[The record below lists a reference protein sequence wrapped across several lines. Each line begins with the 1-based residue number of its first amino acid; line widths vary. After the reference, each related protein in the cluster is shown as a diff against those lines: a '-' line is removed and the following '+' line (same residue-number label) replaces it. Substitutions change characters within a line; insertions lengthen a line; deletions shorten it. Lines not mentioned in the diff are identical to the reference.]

1 MTHLGIWVWA
11 RHVGFLFFRF
21 DRQRIKNLCR
31 GEKKKKDTQT
41 DIKLAV
47 NQVSTG
53 FVPLAT
59 VCTCLASC
67 LFSFTSFERSSR
79 TAWSSIRSL
88 SPCQIISHR
97 SYFYESF
104 IFVPSVFLNAVPRSV
119 FCGRSCQKFAF
130 YYQKIAT
137 PFADGLR
144 KRKRTHKKAA
154 KLKCPKWHGSV
165 INKVTKNIIL
175 RWKGFFA
182 NGA

>member
-21 DRQRIKNLCR
+21 DRRRIKNLCR
-31 GEKKKKDTQT
+31 GEKKKKEDTQT

-67 LFSFTSFERSSR
+67 YFSFTSFERSSR

-88 SPCQIISHR
+88 SRCQIISR
-97 SYFYESF
+97 TSYFYESF

-119 FCGRSCQKFAF
+119 FCGCSCQKFAF

-137 PFADGLR
+137 PFADGFAE
-144 KRKRTHKKAA
+144 KETNTQKSGKTKM
-154 KLKCPKWHGSV
+154 S
-165 INKVTKNIIL
+165 KVA
-175 RWKGFFA
+175 W
-182 NGA
+182 